1 MKKNSYIILALAG
14 MLSMNSCND
23 DEFLPGN
30 PSMEIKAEN
39 ADALF
44 GDSLPFTIKASDV
57 DVPLSTLKAQLF
69 YGEEQVSET
78 SVQRQAE
85 MTILVKS
92 LFLIMLI
99 FLMERQL

>member
-1 MKKNSYIILALAG
+1 MKKSIYITLALAG
-14 MLSMNSCND
+14 ILSMNSCND

-57 DVPLSTLKAQLF
+57 DGDPNKDKWKRLYRKDL
-69 YGEEQVSET
+69 Y
-78 SVQRQAE
+78 
-85 MTILVKS
+85 S
-92 LFLIMLI
+92 LLC
-99 FLMERQL
+99 

>member
-1 MKKNSYIILALAG
+1 MVSVILLYDVPGKSVDIPIVGQSRNKNLKTIKTMKKNSYIILALAG

-44 GDSLPFTIKASDV
+44 W
-57 DVPLSTLKAQLF
+57 
-69 YGEEQVSET
+69 
-78 SVQRQAE
+78 
-85 MTILVKS
+85 
-92 LFLIMLI
+92 
-99 FLMERQL
+99 

>member
-44 GDSLPFTIKASDV
+44 GDSLPFTIKASGGCASFYV
-57 DVPLSTLKAQLF
+57 ESTAFLWRR
-69 YGEEQVSET
+69 T
-78 SVQRQAE
+78 SV
-85 MTILVKS
+85 
-92 LFLIMLI
+92 
-99 FLMERQL
+99 

>member
-1 MKKNSYIILALAG
+1 
-14 MLSMNSCND
+14 MNSCND

-44 GDSLPFTIKASDV
+44 GDSLPFTIK
-57 DVPLSTLKAQLF
+57 
-69 YGEEQVSET
+69 
-78 SVQRQAE
+78 
-85 MTILVKS
+85 S

>member
-1 MKKNSYIILALAG
+1 
-14 MLSMNSCND
+14 MNSCSD
-23 DEFLPGN
+23 DEFLPGS

-69 YGEEQVSET
+69 MEKNKCPKRS

-85 MTILVKS
+85 TIILVKS
-92 LFLIMLI
+92 SFLIMLI
-99 FLMERQL
+99 FLMERQP

>member
-1 MKKNSYIILALAG
+1 
-14 MLSMNSCND
+14 MNSCND

-57 DVPLSTLKAQLF
+57 DVESA
-69 YGEEQVSET
+69 
-78 SVQRQAE
+78 A
-85 MTILVKS
+85 
-92 LFLIMLI
+92 FLWRRTGI
-99 FLMERQL
+99 

>member
-57 DVPLSTLKAQLF
+57 DVPLSTLKR
-69 YGEEQVSET
+69 S